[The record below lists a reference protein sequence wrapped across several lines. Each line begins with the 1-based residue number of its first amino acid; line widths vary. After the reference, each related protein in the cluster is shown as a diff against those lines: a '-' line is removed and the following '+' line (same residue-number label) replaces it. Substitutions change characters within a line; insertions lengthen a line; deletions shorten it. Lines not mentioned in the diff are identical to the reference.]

1 MQFVKATR
9 LINFENREKIVRLGV
24 NEHMFDVATYE
35 KEQGKERNEKGYPT
49 LLRRDIGVVLEE
61 KLQNTS

>member
-9 LINFENREKIVRLGV
+9 LINSQNREKIVRLGV

-35 KEQGKERNEKGYPT
+35 KKKKEGPT
-49 LLRRDIGVVLEE
+49 LSRRDIGVVLEG
-61 KLQNTS
+61 KLQKYQLISCP